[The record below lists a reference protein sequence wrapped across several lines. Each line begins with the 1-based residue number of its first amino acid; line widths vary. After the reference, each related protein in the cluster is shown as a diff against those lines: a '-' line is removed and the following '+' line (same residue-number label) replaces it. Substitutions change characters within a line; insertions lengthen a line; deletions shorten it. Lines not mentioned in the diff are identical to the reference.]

1 MSKISLKT
9 KITIHLKGIYPHW
22 LHSGELE
29 RFGMAE
35 GQKGETTGRRARELA
50 AKRVLEKREVN
61 GSVEYRWLPT
71 QEFISARSPEKVLE
85 LRKLTTKLL

>member
-1 MSKISLKT
+1 MKISLKT

-22 LHSGELE
+22 LHSGDLE

-50 AKRVLEKREVN
+50 ASGVLERKEVN
-61 GSVEYRWLPT
+61 GSVLYRYKT
-71 QEFISARSPEKVLE
+71 QDIKTTFRPEFISIQKQ
-85 LRKLTTKLL
+85 LTTKLF